1 MTPNINNQTLSSLFQ
16 GFIDQIAIYWK
27 YRPEQDAELSNAMIL
42 SLSDG
47 QERAKTVTFNI
58 DSNQSENDW
67 QNSLIAN
74 VEKQL
79 KTIQRKF
86 SKPLCYLRLEWII
99 DQNNTNWKEFSGSL
113 KQYKRNYFRSGFAFV
128 GKKEPSFLLCT
139 EAELNAN
146 ACLYGNDEDE
156 ATVNDK
162 NLNKYL
168 QARHGSS
175 QVPQFTDE
183 TPIIVFKTDGIFIN
197 AFTEKIHKLNIMP
210 RNQGRRV
217 TPQLNPD
224 STLELID
231 LASHYLSKQIQ
242 QDGQYRYGYFPVF
255 GREIPTY
262 NTLRHASSTYA
273 LLEGYEACRDELNS
287 NYNNTISPN
296 KATEKSLQEIHSQID
311 KAINYLLTRNIKY
324 SQDCGYVVD
333 SVSNEIK
340 LGANA
345 TTILALVKY
354 LSVFP
359 QTQHYQK
366 YLDTANK
373 LANGIISM
381 QEENGSFIH
390 ILDGNNFS
398 FKEKTRTIYYDGE
411 AAFALMRLYGV
422 TREQK
427 ILDCVVKAFDFFIA
441 NHHENAHDHWL
452 SYCSNELLKYLP
464 EKKYFAFAVNNV
476 NGFVDF
482 IRDRLT
488 TYPTLLELSMAF
500 HNALLLLDKYPQFQD
515 VLDGFN
521 VAEFYRAL
529 HTRANYLV
537 NGFFFPEKAMFY
549 KYPNTILHGFYI
561 QHHAFRVR
569 IDDVEHYLSGL
580 VAYRKLLKSNKYP
593 QVINRVTQN
602 ILTSV
607 LNAENLKIATKGK
620 WIKKPDNNWFA
631 NGLCATGLCIHPD
644 GFLPGKILVARNSKN
659 NAGFLPK
666 VAIKSL
672 INKGASAVITD
683 DIEHYQEINIPI
695 LQVNNVRQA
704 TLNIG
709 SMVRQHYQGK
719 VIGVTGS
726 VGKTTTVAMLAHV
739 LSQNNKNIIGASQ
752 GSANIPIG
760 IAWNMSSMPQN
771 AKYWVVEMAIGGMAT
786 NTAMVQPDIVIISNI
801 APSHMEFHHTVEN
814 IALKKSRIFEK
825 MCINGTAVI
834 CRDIE
839 QFDIIKQQANLH
851 NIKIISYG
859 EHIDADVKLINYKNH
874 NAEILLNGQII
885 SLTMQASGK
894 HMIINAMAVLTVASI
909 LGENINDITP
919 FINNFQPV
927 DGRGKIYNTT
937 FNSKNITIIDEAYNA
952 NPLSM
957 RAAIESFAD
966 SDISPQHRV
975 LILGDM
981 LELGENSD
989 QYHLEIADYLSIAK
1003 ANRII
1008 LCGTNMQKLSEKIS
1022 NDYQTIWFNNV
1033 NDVITNIG
1041 ELIKDK
1047 DSILIK
1053 SSNGTGLWEL
1063 VNYLKGIK

>member
-16 GFIDQIAIYWK
+16 GFIDQIANYWK
-27 YRPEQDAELSNAMIL
+27 YRPEQNHELSNTMIL

-47 QERAKTVTFNI
+47 QERAKTITFDI

-99 DQNNTNWKEFSGSL
+99 EQNKNNWKEFSGSL

-128 GKKEPSFLLCT
+128 GKKEPSLLLCT
-139 EAELNAN
+139 EAELNAH
-146 ACLYGNDEDE
+146 ACFYGDDE
-156 ATVNDK
+156 AEATINNK

-175 QVPQFTDE
+175 QIPQFNDQ

-197 AFTEKIHKLNIMP
+197 AFTQKIHKLNIMP

-217 TPQLNPD
+217 IPNLNLD

-231 LASHYLSKQIQ
+231 LASHYLSRQIQ

-273 LLEGYEACRDELNS
+273 LIEGYETCRDELNS

-296 KATEKSLQEIHSQID
+296 KATAKSLQEIHSQID
-311 KAINYLLTRNIKY
+311 KAIHYLLTRNIKY
-324 SQDCGYVVD
+324 NQDCGYIVD

-359 QTQHYQK
+359 NTPNQQK

-500 HNALLLLDKYPQFQD
+500 HNALLLLDEYPQFQD

-549 KYPNTILHGFYI
+549 KHPNTILHGFYI

-580 VAYRKLLKSNKYP
+580 VAYRKLLKSNEYP
-593 QVINRVTQN
+593 QVINRITQN
-602 ILTSV
+602 NISTSV
-607 LNAENLKIATKGK
+607 LNAENLKIASKGK
-620 WIKKPDNNWFA
+620 WIKKPDDNWFA
-631 NGLCATGLCIHPD
+631 AGLCIHPD
-644 GFLPGKILVARNSKN
+644 GFAPNKILVARNKES

-666 VAIKSL
+666 PAIKSF
-672 INKGASAVITD
+672 INKGASAIITD
-683 DIEHYQEINIPI
+683 DIELYQDINIPT

-709 SMVRQHYQGK
+709 SMTRQRYQGK

-726 VGKTTTVAMLAHV
+726 VGKTTTVAMLAHA
-739 LSQNNKNIIGASQ
+739 LSQNGKNTIGASQ

-760 IAWNMSSMPQN
+760 IAWNMASMPQN

-786 NTAMVQPDIVIISNI
+786 NSAMVQPDIAIISSI

-825 MCINGTAVI
+825 MHTNGTAVV

-839 QFDIIKQQANLH
+839 QFDIIKQQADIH
-851 NIKIISYG
+851 NVKIISYG
-859 EHIDADVKLINYKNH
+859 EHPDADIKLIKYKNH
-874 NAEILLNGQII
+874 NAEILLNGQTIN
-885 SLTMQASGK
+885 LKMQASGK
-894 HMIINAMAVLTVASI
+894 HMVLNAMTILAVASI
-909 LGENINDITP
+909 LGENINDIIP
-919 FINNFQPV
+919 FINDFQPV

-937 FNSKNITIIDEAYNA
+937 FNNQNITIVDESYNA

-966 SDISPQHRV
+966 SDIPPQHRV

-981 LELGENSD
+981 LELGENSG
-989 QYHLEIADYLSIAK
+989 QYHLDLTNIILNSRAK
-1003 ANRII
+1003 QII
-1008 LCGTNMQKLSEKIS
+1008 LCGDEMKKLFD
-1022 NDYQTIWFNNV
+1022 N
-1033 NDVITNIG
+1033 
-1041 ELIKDK
+1041 IKDK
-1047 DSILIK
+1047 TNAIHVNNIDELIEMFKHKQIITNNDAILIK
-1053 SSNGTGLWEL
+1053 SSHGTSLFKL
-1063 VNYLKGIK
+1063 VDFILGTK